1 MRNVMRWN
9 KHGWLAGNVV
19 SGTPHGPR
27 STIARGSV
35 ELFGRDSFVML
46 GGLEPL
52 VLFCWRL
59 TSLLTV
65 AVLMKDWFLLVGWFC
80 DYSVHTLVCF
90 SRVRLRGGSSSG
102 ERTFE
107 LMWEGINQ
115 CDMRFAGFGGVVEQC
130 SPVVHIGNNHR
141 ILTVGDW

>member
-46 GGLEPL
+46 GAFGAVLLAFNKLAYRSRFDERLVSFGRL
-52 VLFCWRL
+52 VLRL
-59 TSLLTV
+59 FRTYLS
-65 AVLMKDWFLLVGWFC
+65 MFL
-80 DYSVHTLVCF
+80 
-90 SRVRLRGGSSSG
+90 
-102 ERTFE
+102 
-107 LMWEGINQ
+107 EGKIA
-115 CDMRFAGFGGVVEQC
+115 R
-130 SPVVHIGNNHR
+130 R
-141 ILTVGDW
+141 IIKR

>member
-46 GGLEPL
+46 GAFGAVLLALNKLAYRSRFDERLVSFGRL
-52 VLFCWRL
+52 VLRL
-59 TSLLTV
+59 EYTFYLSSS
-65 AVLMKDWFLLVGWFC
+65 MFPE
-80 DYSVHTLVCF
+80 
-90 SRVRLRGGSSSG
+90 VRLRGGSSSG

-107 LMWEGINQ
+107 LMWEGSNQ